1 MNTLAVILKKHRET
15 TKLMDES
22 ILELLNKAGK
32 FSEIE
37 SLLLKQE
44 LQFRKLKKDDV
55 LLEKG
60 HICSSLCFVVSGS
73 FYQYY
78 IDSELNRNV
87 IDLNIA
93 NDWVLN
99 HKSFTSRKP
108 SEYSIQA
115 FEDSTFYEISIDAIH
130 RLIAQ
135 SQTFLQMGKILEEST
150 SRIDFFD
157 NNNTPD
163 EKYLYIQKNKPNLL
177 QKFPQKIIASY
188 LKITPETLS
197 RVRKRLP

>member
-1 MNTLAVILKKHRET
+1 MN
-15 TKLMDES
+15 ES

-32 FSEIE
+32 FSEKD
-37 SLLLKQE
+37 SLLLTQE
-44 LQFRKLKKDDV
+44 LQFKKLKKGEI
-55 LLEKG
+55 LLEKENV
-60 HICSSLCFVVSGS
+60 CSSLCFVVSGS
-73 FYQYY
+73 FYQYK
-78 IDSELNRNV
+78 IDSEFNKNI
-87 IDLNIA
+87 IDLNIP
-93 NDWVLN
+93 NDWVIN

-130 RLIAQ
+130 KLIAKSQ
-135 SQTFLQMGKILEEST
+135 SFLQMGKILEEST

-163 EKYLYIQKNKPNLL
+163 EKYVYILKNKPNLL
-177 QKFPQKIIASY
+177 QYFPQTIIASY

-197 RVRKRLP
+197 RIRKRLS